1 MMNLRAIL
9 SVAAVAVWLASAG
22 LAVNFDDL
30 IRQGYRWVTVD
41 GPFACVSKDDLR
53 QIVQNRSDELELKMV
68 EQLRA
73 YYLIKGT
80 MVQVV
85 TEETSSGLSQIK
97 LPGIT
102 QDLWTLTKFLTKRP
116 VKDIIGRVETPT
128 SLGPTATPAGSPA
141 PGESPAPTPSQ

>member
-1 MMNLRAIL
+1 MKVLKMCCI
-9 SVAAVAVWLASAG
+9 AAVAIGLTPAALADKY
-22 LAVNFDDL
+22 DDL
-30 IRQGYRWVTVD
+30 AAKGYRWVTVD
-41 GPFACVSKDDLR
+41 GPYGSPSRDDLR
-53 QIVQNRSDELELKMV
+53 QIVKGRTEGKELEFI

-116 VKDIIGRVETPT
+116 VKDIIGSVETPT